1 MLQAHA
7 KLVTISRHSWLD
19 SASRHEAQT
28 MLLVT
33 GVANNDLALVR
44 SGHFVM
50 PNQFIRRGQRMWL
63 WRDLLNTFAEHR
75 DRLVDPPARS
85 LDRIRDRAT

>member
-1 MLQAHA
+1 M
-7 KLVTISRHSWLD
+7 S
-19 SASRHEAQT
+19 SRHEAQT
-28 MLLVT
+28 IVV
-33 GVANNDLALVR
+33 GDRRRKQRPGFGVR

-50 PNQFIRRGQRMWL
+50 RNQFIRRGQRMWL